1 MPEPSEEEKRELV
14 ENFLQVSNSNLP
26 DEQGYLNKKK
36 RFLSLAAR
44 KRKEKSLTTTTLVIF
59 LN

>member
-26 DEQGYLNKKK
+26 DEQGYLNKKNASS
-36 RFLSLAAR
+36 RWLRAR
-44 KRKEKSLTTTTLVIF
+44 GKK
-59 LN
+59 NH